1 MHLQETHLAVG
12 QPSKLEDLR
21 DNKLLLVDDDPAVL
35 RAYRKALTAR
45 GWAVETACNGAQAI
59 DRLRG
64 ETFDVI
70 VSDVSMPE
78 VGGLEFLRRVRE
90 QDLDVP
96 VVLMTGAPKLESA
109 MRAVE
114 SGAFRYL
121 VKPVEVEVLDDTLRR
136 ASQLHRL
143 AQLKRQALAM
153 AGSDHRWF
161 GDQASLEAGFAR
173 ALGSI
178 WMAYQ
183 PIVSVGQRN
192 VFGYEALLRSTD
204 SALPHPGAILEA
216 AEQVRRV
223 DDLGRVVRS
232 RVAADA
238 RGTGPEVRFFVNLH
252 ALDLNDQQLY
262 SADSE
267 LAGMASRTVLEITE
281 RASLDGVSDVQRKV
295 KRLRDLGF
303 QIAVDDLGA
312 GYAGLTSFSQLE
324 PDIAKIDMS
333 LVRGIDTEPRKQ
345 SIVRSMIGLCDELGT
360 RVVVEGVETAAERD
374 TLIDLGCD
382 LLQGYLFARPER
394 GFNLPVW

>member
-1 MHLQETHLAVG
+1 MELREINHAGPRE
-12 QPSKLEDLR
+12 PKPEELR

-35 RAYRKALTAR
+35 RAYCKALSSR
-45 GWAVETACNGAQAI
+45 GWEVQTASDGAQAI
-59 DRLRG
+59 GRLRV

-78 VGGLEFLRRVRE
+78 MGGLEFLRNVRE

-114 SGAFRYL
+114 SGAFSYL
-121 VKPVEVEVLDDTLRR
+121 VKPVEVAVLDDTIRR

-143 AQLKRQALAM
+143 AQLKRQALEI
-153 AGSDHRWF
+153 AGSDQRWF
-161 GDQASLEAGFAR
+161 GDHASLEAGFAR

-183 PIVSVGQRN
+183 PIVSISHHD
-192 VFGYEALLRSTD
+192 VFGYEALLRSSD
-204 SALPHPGAILEA
+204 SALPNPGALLEA

-223 DDLGRVVRS
+223 HDLGRVVRN
-232 RVAADA
+232 RVAGDA
-238 RGTGPEVRFFVNLH
+238 HDTGAATRFFVNLH
-252 ALDLNDQQLY
+252 ALDMNDEQLY
-262 SADSE
+262 APDSP
-267 LAGMASRTVLEITE
+267 LAQMASRTVLEVTE
-281 RASLDGVSDVQRKV
+281 RASLDGVSDIQAKV
-295 KRLRDLGF
+295 KRLRALGF

-333 LVRGIDTEPRKQ
+333 LVRGIDREPRKQ
-345 SIVRSMIGLCDELGT
+345 SIVRSMTRLCDELGT
-360 RVVVEGVETAAERD
+360 LVVVEGVETAAERD
-374 TLIDLGCD
+374 TLVDLGCD
-382 LLQGYLFARPER
+382 LLQGFLFAKPER
-394 GFNLPVW
+394 GFRPPAW